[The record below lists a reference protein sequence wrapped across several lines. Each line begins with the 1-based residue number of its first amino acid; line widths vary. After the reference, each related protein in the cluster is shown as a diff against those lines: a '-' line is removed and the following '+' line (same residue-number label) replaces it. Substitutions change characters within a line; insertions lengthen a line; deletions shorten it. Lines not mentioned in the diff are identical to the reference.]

1 MRRAELTL
9 VAVALLFLALQLAWL
24 PHPLGLSTDEAT
36 YLAKVD
42 PRAPELNWSAPRAWG
57 MPVVAAPVVLLG
69 GSLGMLRTYL
79 AIASSLLLLAAARPW
94 LRVLHPAVAPLA
106 ALGLSTTW
114 FTLQAGLSL
123 MPNLYVALGSLGTA
137 GLYLRAVAAPA
148 WWRTAL
154 TALAAC
160 LVALVRP
167 TDSLLT
173 LGPLVVVALLV
184 PRLRRPAPLLAG
196 TAGVLA
202 GWSPWLVEAF
212 VRFGD
217 PVQRLT
223 RAETAGPGG
232 TALSLDNLLIWPRL
246 LDGRPLYCC
255 RTGPVADAGP
265 LPWLHVA
272 WLLVLVGLAVAGV
285 VVAARQ
291 HRLPEVLPCAG
302 GAVLVAAFYLLLP
315 SFTALRFLLPALALA
330 SVPAALA
337 LVAVATAARG
347 RARPVAVAGVALA
360 VAGHLA
366 LMLPTAHHRLQ
377 ALGAARAQQ
386 LQAAAALRPLLD
398 GRPCLV
404 VGTEK
409 QATAYYLGCRVV
421 GSRPTPRPPGTRPRG
436 RAHRR
441 PGGSGARTPR
451 GARTG
456 QLPQHLGAP
465 GRAGPARPVAG
476 PRPARLSRGAP
487 HTIGP

>member
-1 MRRAELTL
+1 MVEQPAPSARIVRGAELAL
-9 VAVALLFLALQLAWL
+9 VAVAVLFLAVQLAWV
-24 PHPLGLSTDEAT
+24 PRPLGLSTDEAT

-57 MPVVAAPVVLLG
+57 MPVLAAPVALLG
-69 GSLGMLRTYL
+69 GSLGVLRTYL
-79 AIASSLLLLAAARPW
+79 AVLSSVLLLAAFRPW

-106 ALGLSTTW
+106 ALGFSTTW
-114 FTLQAGLSL
+114 FTLQAGSSL
-123 MPNLYVALGSLGTA
+123 MPNLYVALGSVGA
-137 GLYLRAVAAPA
+137 IGLYLRAVAAPA
-148 WWRTAL
+148 WWRVVL

-167 TDSLLT
+167 TDAVLA

-184 PRLRRPAPLLAG
+184 PRLRRAAPLLAG
-196 TAGVLA
+196 TAGVLT

-232 TALSLDNLLIWPRL
+232 TALALDNLLIWPRL

-255 RTGPVADAGP
+255 RTGPVSDAGP
-265 LPWLHVA
+265 VPWLYA
-272 WLLVLVGLAVAGV
+272 TWLLVLVGLAVGGV

-291 HRLPEVLPCAG
+291 RRLPEVLPCAG

-330 SVPAALA
+330 AVPAALA
-337 LVAVATAARG
+337 LVAVVTAARG
-347 RARPVAVAGVALA
+347 RVRPVAAVVVGLA
-360 VAGHLA
+360 MVGHLG

-377 ALGAARAQQ
+377 TLGSVREQQ
-386 LQAAAALRPLLD
+386 LEAAAALRPLMD

-409 QATAYYLGCRVV
+409 QVTAYYLGCRVAGV
-421 GSRPTPRPPGTRPRG
+421 HPTRRPPSRVRHAERTGAQVVAVLGREEVPRPGTYLSSWQRHDVPGM
-436 RAHRR
+436 
-441 PGGSGARTPR
+441 
-451 GARTG
+451 
-456 QLPQHLGAP
+456 
-465 GRAGPARPVAG
+465 PARWQVYVPPG
-476 PRPARLSRGAP
+476 
-487 HTIGP
+487 